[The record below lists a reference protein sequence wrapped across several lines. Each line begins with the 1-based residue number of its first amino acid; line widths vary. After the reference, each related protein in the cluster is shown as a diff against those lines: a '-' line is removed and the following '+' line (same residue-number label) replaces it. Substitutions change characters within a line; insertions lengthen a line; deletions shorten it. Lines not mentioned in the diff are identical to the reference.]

1 MKTMKRLALLSLLA
15 LLPLRIAAHEE
26 TAANEMALAAR
37 NLIATLTAEQKAA
50 SVYAMDHDHRLDW
63 HFVPKERK
71 GTTLK
76 EMNPEQRLLT
86 TALLAA
92 SLSGQGLMKA
102 TSIMSLEQV
111 LQVLE
116 GPNRRFPR
124 DPEMYHISVFGDP
137 APGATWGWRFEGHH
151 LSLSFTIVNGR
162 HISATP
168 SFMGTNPDII
178 LSGPRKGQQVLA
190 DEANLGRAL
199 AKSLTAAQKP
209 QTIFNEKAPADIFTA
224 AERKVS
230 PLKPDGLNWKEMTAE
245 QQEMVWRLV
254 NAYVNRARGEI
265 AGADLQKIVDA
276 GRANIYFAW
285 AGGMERGDGH
295 YYRIQGPTFLI
306 EYDNTQN
313 DANHIHAVYRDFDED
328 FGVDLLK
335 RHYEEAHR

>member
-1 MKTMKRLALLSLLA
+1 MKNWIIILTALVLAVPA
-15 LLPLRIAAHEE
+15 FAHEE

-151 LSLSFTIVNGR
+151 LSLSFTIVNLHLTVLQKVGIER
-162 HISATP
+162 EKFGDST
-168 SFMGTNPDII
+168 GT
-178 LSGPRKGQQVLA
+178 
-190 DEANLGRAL
+190 
-199 AKSLTAAQKP
+199 
-209 QTIFNEKAPADIFTA
+209 
-224 AERKVS
+224 
-230 PLKPDGLNWKEMTAE
+230 
-245 QQEMVWRLV
+245 
-254 NAYVNRARGEI
+254 I
-265 AGADLQKIVDA
+265 AGV
-276 GRANIYFAW
+276 
-285 AGGMERGDGH
+285 
-295 YYRIQGPTFLI
+295 
-306 EYDNTQN
+306 
-313 DANHIHAVYRDFDED
+313 
-328 FGVDLLK
+328 
-335 RHYEEAHR
+335 